1 MQKKKRK
8 TRLEKNILA
17 VCSLSV
23 KKRNKKDHIFING
36 AQGAIMAN
44 SQITIDRP

>member
-8 TRLEKNILA
+8 NTFGEKYIGSLQL
-17 VCSLSV
+17 VC